1 MALTD
6 LIPFRK
12 TCRDGGPLPVRRAY
26 GSVFTRLQEDMDRMF
41 DGFLSGFPCGRGDLL
56 RFRSGDWEFMPSVDV
71 KESKGDVRITAELPG
86 VDEKDLDVRLDGN
99 TLTIRG
105 EKREEKTEREGAW
118 TRNECSYGSFS
129 RSVPVGTEVDAAR
142 VKATFRK
149 GVLKVTLPKA
159 KAHAADTGCI
169 EVKPG

>member
-1 MALTD
+1 MAPTD

-26 GSVFTRLQEDMDRMF
+26 GSVFTRLQEDMDRRF

-56 RFRSGDWEFMPSVDV
+56 RFRSGDWEFMPTVDV
-71 KESKGDVRITAELPG
+71 KESKRGISVTAELPG
-86 VDEKDLDVRLDGN
+86 VDEDDLDVRLDGS

-105 EKREEKTEREGAW
+105 ETREERTDREDGW
-118 TRNECSYGSFS
+118 TRSECSYGSFS
-129 RSVPVGTEVDAAR
+129 RSVPLGIEVEMDR

-159 KAHAADTGCI
+159 KVHATDSARI